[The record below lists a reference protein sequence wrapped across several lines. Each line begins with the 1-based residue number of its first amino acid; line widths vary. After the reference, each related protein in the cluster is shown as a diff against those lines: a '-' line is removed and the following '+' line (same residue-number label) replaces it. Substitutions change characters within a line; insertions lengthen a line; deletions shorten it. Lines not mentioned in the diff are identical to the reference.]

1 MAMVKGSVCIYV
13 RYLPTFLVS
22 LLGEGERRPKRVGRD
37 LKGGKEEE
45 KGTHESSIFIPQRKV
60 LQRGMAFEELHHNR
74 LD

>member
-1 MAMVKGSVCIYV
+1 V
-13 RYLPTFLVS
+13 VS
-22 LLGEGERRPKRVGRD
+22 LLREGERRPKRVGRG

-45 KGTHESSIFIPQRKV
+45 KETHKSSIFIPQRKV